1 MGSKRKFLIPVY
13 VGILGN
19 QKKIRFAD
27 LLCAINSW
35 CYVVACAC
43 NAEDAIAAANS
54 KCGERDESAKAKVFH
69 PTQKVVQSVAQ
80 EYGGKS

>member
-69 PTQKVVQSVAQ
+69 PTQKVVQSVVQ